1 MYLSRTYDTYII
13 YNIPDTT
20 NTTTMDVD
28 RVFPSILFFFP
39 SQFNSRG
46 IHELDSFVPSP
57 RDARARRT
65 HALTPRPNSS
75 SNVHLTPLHSITM
88 VAKKPAAKRP
98 ATKKKPAAK
107 KSAKKPATKRATAVK
122 KTTATKKKPAAKKKP
137 AGTSRD
143 PARGT

>member
-1 MYLSRTYDTYII
+1 MYLSRTYDTYIM
-13 YNIPDTT
+13 YTIPNTT

-28 RVFPSILFFFP
+28 RVFPSASFF

-65 HALTPRPNSS
+65 HAQTPRLFSS

-107 KSAKKPATKRATAVK
+107 KSAKKPATQRATAVN
-122 KTTATKKKPAAKKKP
+122 KTTATKKKPP
-137 AGTSRD
+137 SLHSSTTRD
-143 PARGT
+143 T